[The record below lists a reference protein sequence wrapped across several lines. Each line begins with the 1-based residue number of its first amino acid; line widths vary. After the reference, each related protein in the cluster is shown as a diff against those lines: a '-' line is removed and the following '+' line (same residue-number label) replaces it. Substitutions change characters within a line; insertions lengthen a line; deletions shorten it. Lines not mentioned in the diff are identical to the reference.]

1 MDRIAYIFG
10 ETFIYWSSI
19 ILTMAA
25 VSAVCLFL
33 FFYLNK
39 EKNVVA
45 AATVIPLSVVFS
57 LVFARFMHWYC
68 RADSYFSFVSAM
80 TDYSSGGYA
89 LLGVFAGCALAA
101 VIVRVTKIT
110 ENLPSLLDS
119 MSLAGCAGIAVGRL
133 SCFFNTQDRGQI
145 IASTQSLPWV
155 YPVTNSVSGVQE
167 YRLATFVIQA
177 MVTAVVFAALFVFAV
192 RTREKRRDGDLTLFF
207 LLLYGATQVVLDSTR
222 YDSLFFRSNG
232 FISIVQV
239 VSALATG
246 LACVIF
252 SVRLV
257 RRHGFQKWYVGLWV
271 LFAAFVGLGCYMEY
285 HVQRHGDQ
293 PVFAYSFMSLALTGM
308 VAVVI
313 AIWLLVE
320 RNAPHMD
327 APSGREKTEKPGIL
341 RKKAKKAKKEKKAGI
356 SLVSRWG
363 AESKPAFSDRK
374 KEEKAE
380 QPKTEETNP
389 LPEEDVYIPLDALG
403 LPEDFFWED

>member
-19 ILTMAA
+19 VLTMAV
-25 VSAVCLFL
+25 VSAACLFL
-33 FFYLNK
+33 AFYLYK

-45 AATVIPLSVVFS
+45 AATVIPLSVVLS
-57 LVFARFMHWYC
+57 LVLARFMHWYC
-68 RADSYFSFVSAM
+68 RADSYFSFASAM
-80 TDYSSGGYA
+80 TDYSGGGYA
-89 LLGVFAGCALAA
+89 LLGVFAGCSLAA
-101 VIVRVTKIT
+101 VIVRATKIT

-145 IASTQSLPWV
+145 IASVQSLPWV
-155 YPVTNSVSGVQE
+155 YPVTNSVSGAQE
-167 YRLATFVIQA
+167 YRLATFMIQA
-177 MVTAVVFAALFVFAV
+177 MVTTVVFIALFVYAA
-192 RTREKRRDGDLTLFF
+192 RTRGKRRDGDLTLFF

-246 LACVIF
+246 LACAVF

-257 RRHGFQKWYVGLWV
+257 QRQGFKKWYIGLWTV
-271 LFAAFVGLGCYMEY
+271 FAAFVGLGCYMEY

-308 VAVVI
+308 VAVAI
-313 AIWLLVE
+313 AIWILAEKEPVHE
-320 RNAPHMD
+320 PTSAKQP
-327 APSGREKTEKPGIL
+327 REKKEPKAAPL
-341 RKKAKKAKKEKKAGI
+341 LKKAKDTGT
-356 SLVSRWG
+356 SLVARW
-363 AESKPAFSDRK
+363 SKDAKSAFSVKKKTDK
-374 KEEKAE
+374 MEHSGKEEKP
-380 QPKTEETNP
+380 QPQ
-389 LPEEDVYIPLDALG
+389 EEDAYIPLDALG
-403 LPEDFFWED
+403 LPEDFFFEE